1 MENYV
6 CSFKSKRCFGRLLL
20 VLGLSTL
27 VMTSYETSAQR
38 YYRSQKKL
46 FLGLEGGV
54 GTRTFKLRSDIK
66 EIDQLNVDEEGF
78 NLGVLFG
85 GNVVQSRARIGMYQ
99 SSKTVYQKIDVF
111 EVEGGLNFYPLQI
124 KKNRKPNYFRPYLA
138 VNVERDKLSF
148 FGSYELPKPPQSQ
161 QQGEP
166 KTCPNHNSGTP
177 PGDPSGDPDQTPA
190 GQQVPLPDPDQ
201 PQPASS
207 ENKKLGQIAL
217 SRVNAGLGMMLHIPS
232 RQIMFMNLF
241 AEAKYGLPLS
251 QQPSGYGFARTD
263 VSKSLIVN
271 FGICLGIKN

>member
-1 MENYV
+1 MENYA
-6 CSFKSKRCFGRLLL
+6 CSLNSKGCFGRFLLM
-20 VLGLSTL
+20 LGLFIL
-27 VMTSYETSAQR
+27 VMTSHETSAQQ

-46 FLGLEGGV
+46 FLGLEGGF

-99 SSKTVYQKIDVF
+99 SSKTVLEKIDVF

-148 FGSYELPKPPQSQ
+148 FGSYELPKPRQSQ
-161 QQGEP
+161 QEEP
-166 KTCPNHNSGTP
+166 ETCPNHTGSTP
-177 PGDPSGDPDQTPA
+177 SEDPDRTQTPDSPQ
-190 GQQVPLPDPDQ
+190 GPLPDPDQ
-201 PQPASS
+201 PQTATS
-207 ENKKLGQIAL
+207 EDKKLGQIAL

-232 RQIMFMNLF
+232 HQRMFMNLF
-241 AEAKYGLPLS
+241 AEAKYGLPLN
-251 QQPSGYGFARTD
+251 QQPSGYGLARTE
-263 VSKSLIVN
+263 VSKPLIVN
-271 FGICLGIKN
+271 FGICLGLKN